1 MPTKRNLEQIK
12 QREFLKLAELAEL
25 AGVRYSTIKYYS
37 ELGLLPYEQRG
48 DRLAKY
54 YPRAEATRRLKEILK
69 LRKQGKT
76 LTDIISHFKGRGVK
90 KEINLDIKG
99 EKVSLQAHDEK
110 SIAYME
116 WIIGL
121 DNFKEVIAEVII
133 AIRKREGIKK

>member
-1 MPTKRNLEQIK
+1 M
-12 QREFLKLAELAEL
+12 
-25 AGVRYSTIKYYS
+25 
-37 ELGLLPYEQRG
+37 
-48 DRLAKY
+48 
-54 YPRAEATRRLKEILK
+54 
-69 LRKQGKT
+69 RKQGKT
-76 LTDIISHFKGRGVK
+76 LTAIISHFKGRGVK